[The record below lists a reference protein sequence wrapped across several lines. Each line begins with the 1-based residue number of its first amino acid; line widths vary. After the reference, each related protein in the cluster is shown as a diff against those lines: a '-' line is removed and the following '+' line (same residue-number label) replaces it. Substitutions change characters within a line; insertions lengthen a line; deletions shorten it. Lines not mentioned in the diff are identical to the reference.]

1 MKPRTLFP
9 SLGALFAVRLPG
21 RPDRHPKIGTRDFS
35 LSDHLLRDI
44 GLLDGATRRR
54 LH

>member
-9 SLGALFAVRLPG
+9 GLGALFAVRLPG
-21 RPDRHPKIGTRDFS
+21 RPDRNPKIGTRDLS

-44 GLLDGATRRR
+44 GLLDVPTRRR
-54 LH
+54 LR